1 MKKNYKT
8 FKDIKF
14 EKHPV
19 GDGVAGKLFFDN
31 GYGISVIQFKMPDFN
46 GKKGSGYGSY
56 TSNDSEY
63 EVAVLIGDENDWDL
77 CYTTEIGDDVI
88 GHQIESEVDYIM
100 YQIQELEPC
109 L

>member
-1 MKKNYKT
+1 VFKPHPNY
-8 FKDIKF
+8 
-14 EKHPV
+14 EGQH
-19 GDGVAGKLFFDN
+19 GLLFFPN
-31 GYGISVIQFKMPDFN
+31 GYGISVVRFKLPSPTSKDGFR
-46 GKKGSGYGSY
+46 YGSY

-63 EVAVLIGDENDWDL
+63 EVAVLKGDENDWDL